1 MGYTV
6 LLHNEKYAYALLDMG
21 HQYVVVSEYDP
32 TQPENKQWGHGT
44 YYTHWNQSV
53 EDKQIAL
60 FHAIEQFRLK
70 TEPNYISRFRLE
82 ELATKLKDGL
92 LEADEDF
99 AEEFFD
105 EECEMTDEE
114 KAWFGIETESED
126 E

>member
-1 MGYTV
+1 MGYTI
-6 LLHNEKYAYALLDMG
+6 LLRNGKYALLDMG
-21 HQYVVVSEYDP
+21 NQYAVVSGYDP
-32 TQPENKQWGHGT
+32 TQPVGQQWEHST
-44 YYTHWNQSV
+44 RLNHWNQSA

-114 KAWFGIETESED
+114 KAWFGIETKSED

>member
-1 MGYTV
+1 M
-6 LLHNEKYAYALLDMG
+6 
-21 HQYVVVSEYDP
+21 
-32 TQPENKQWGHGT
+32 
-44 YYTHWNQSV
+44 
-53 EDKQIAL
+53 
-60 FHAIEQFRLK
+60 K

-82 ELATKLKDGL
+82 EIATKLKDRL

-126 E
+126 DDIW

>member
-6 LLHNEKYAYALLDMG
+6 LLRNGKYALLDMG
-21 HQYVVVSEYDP
+21 NQYAVVSGYDP
-32 TQPENKQWGHGT
+32 NQPVGQQWDHGT
-44 YYTHWNQSV
+44 YYSHWNQGA
-53 EDKQIAL
+53 EDKQKVL
-60 FHAIEQFRLK
+60 SVAIEKFRIK
-70 TEPNYISRFRLE
+70 TEPDYIPRCRLE

-99 AEEFFD
+99 AMEFFD

-114 KAWFGIETESED
+114 KAWFGIEMESED